1 MLQFVPTNSFGCE
14 LFNVSDYNGQLLMH
28 CAQYTADRCR
38 SCQWLDKP
46 YPQQLAD
53 KQHHL
58 EDLLAGHTVAQW
70 LTPIFGRESAFR
82 NKAKMVVSGSVERP
96 LLGMLHRDGTAVD
109 LCDCPLYPA
118 SFAPVL
124 AVLKTFIARAGLTP
138 YNVARKRGELKF
150 LLLTESTY
158 SGELMLRF
166 VLRSETKLA
175 QLQAAL
181 PWLQQQ
187 LPQLAVISANIQPVH
202 MAILEGEQEI
212 PLTEQQALP
221 EQFNQVP
228 LFIRPQ
234 SFFQTN
240 PQVAASLYATAR
252 QWVRDLGISSMWD
265 LFCGVGGFGLHCAG
279 SETQLTGI
287 EISAE
292 AITCARQSADQ
303 LGLKNVS
310 FAALDS
316 TRFATAEAQVPQ
328 LVLVNPPRRGIG
340 VELCDYL
347 TQMAPEFILYSSCN
361 AKTMAKDISRL
372 ADYRIER
379 VQLFDMFP
387 HTAHYEVLTLLT
399 LRP

>member
-1 MLQFVPTNSFGCE
+1 MQ
-14 LFNVSDYNGQLLMH
+14 
-28 CAQYTADRCR
+28 CAQYTAGRCR

-53 KQHHL
+53 KQNHL
-58 EDLLAGHTVAQW
+58 ENLLSDHRVTQW
-70 LTPIFGRESAFR
+70 LSPVFGQESAFR

-96 LLGMLHRDGTAVD
+96 LLGMLHRDGTPVD
-109 LCDCPLYPA
+109 LCECPLYPA
-118 SFAPVL
+118 SFAPVF

-166 VLRSETKLA
+166 VLRSQTKLA

-187 LPQLAVISANIQPVH
+187 LPQLAVISVNIQPVH

-221 EQFNQVP
+221 EIFNQVP

-252 QWVRDLGISSMWD
+252 QWVRELKIDSMWD
-265 LFCGVGGFGLHCAG
+265 LFCGVGGFGLHCADT
-279 SETQLTGI
+279 ETRLTGI

-292 AITCARQSADQ
+292 AIACARQSADQ
-303 LGLKNVS
+303 LGLKNVT

-316 TRFATAEAQVPQ
+316 TQFATAETQVPQ

-340 VELCDYL
+340 AKLCEYL
-347 TQMAPEFILYSSCN
+347 CQMAPKFILYSSCN
-361 AKTMAKDISRL
+361 AETMAKDISLL

>member
-1 MLQFVPTNSFGCE
+1 
-14 LFNVSDYNGQLLMH
+14 MH
-28 CAQYTADRCR
+28 CAQYTAGRCR

-58 EDLLAGHTVAQW
+58 ESLLAGHPVAQW
-70 LTPIFGRESAFR
+70 LVPVFGRENAFR

-96 LLGMLHRDGTAVD
+96 LLGMLHRDGTPVD
-109 LCDCPLYPA
+109 LSDCPLYPA
-118 SFAPVL
+118 SFAPVFT
-124 AVLKTFIARAGLTP
+124 VLKTFIARAGLTP

-175 QLQAAL
+175 QLRAAL

-202 MAILEGEQEI
+202 MAILEGEQEV

-221 EQFNQVP
+221 ELFNQVP

-240 PQVAASLYATAR
+240 PQVAVSLYATAR
-252 QWVRDLGISSMWD
+252 QWVRELEISSMWD
-265 LFCGVGGFGLHCAG
+265 LFCGVGGFGLHCA
-279 SETQLTGI
+279 STETQLTGI
-287 EISAE
+287 EINAE
-292 AITCARQSADQ
+292 AIACARQSAQQ

-316 TRFATAEAQVPQ
+316 TRFATAETQVPQ
-328 LVLVNPPRRGIG
+328 LVLVNPPRRGMG
-340 VELCDYL
+340 AELCDYL
-347 TQMAPEFILYSSCN
+347 AQMAPEFILYSSCN
-361 AKTMAKDISRL
+361 AQTMAKDISL
-372 ADYRIER
+372 LTDYHIER

-387 HTAHYEVLTLLT
+387 HTAHYEVLILLA